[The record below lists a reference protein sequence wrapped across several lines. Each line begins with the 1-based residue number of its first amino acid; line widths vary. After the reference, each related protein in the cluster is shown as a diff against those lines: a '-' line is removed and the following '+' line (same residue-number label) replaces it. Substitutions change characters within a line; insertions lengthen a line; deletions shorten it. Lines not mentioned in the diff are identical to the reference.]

1 MAGRPQPHALKAH
14 IPSRAQ
20 TPPHRLKEEKWEKKP
35 LGEPCM
41 HLDNAVKKKWR
52 SILPNLIPGIATE
65 ADRQHFGIMCTL
77 FCEFDESPRDF
88 PCSKISQLRQYSG
101 MFGMSPGDRVKFM
114 TRKDQG
120 EGNPFD
126 DF

>member
-1 MAGRPQPHALKAH
+1 MGRSATPHALVQH
-14 IPSRAQ
+14 IPNRAQ
-20 TPPHRLKEEKWEKKP
+20 SEAHRSKQEGWEKVP
-35 LGEPCM
+35 LGEPCDI
-41 HLDNAVKKKWR
+41 LDAAVKKKWR
-52 SILPNLIPGIATE
+52 AILPNLIPGIATE

-88 PCSKISQLRQYSG
+88 PCNKISQLRQYSG

-114 TRKDQG
+114 TRKDKG
-120 EGNPFD
+120 KDNEFD

>member
-1 MAGRPQPHALKAH
+1 MASAKPHALVQH

-20 TPPHRLKEEKWEKKP
+20 TGNHRGKEESWEKVP
-35 LGEPCM
+35 LGEPCD
-41 HLDNAVKKKWR
+41 HLDAAVKKKWR
-52 SILPNLIPGIATE
+52 SILPRLIPGIATE
-65 ADRQHFGIMCTL
+65 ADREHFGIMCTL

-88 PCSKISQLRQYSG
+88 AVAKISQLRQYSG

-114 TRKDQG
+114 TRKDKNK
-120 EGNPFD
+120 GNEFD